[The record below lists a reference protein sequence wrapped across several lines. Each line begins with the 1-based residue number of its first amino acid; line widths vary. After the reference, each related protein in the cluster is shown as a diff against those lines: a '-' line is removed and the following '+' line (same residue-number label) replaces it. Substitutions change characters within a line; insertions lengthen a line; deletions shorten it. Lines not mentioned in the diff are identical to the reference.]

1 MSKKKKIN
9 KKHIV
14 KSGNFQTDLYDFIAT
29 KPGKGV
35 PLKQIVKWAVKH
47 AEGEGLFDALE
58 QLIEKKRIE
67 EFDQDKFRI
76 KEALSLQNTVIGI
89 VDITRSG
96 NAYVVIDGKLNDIF
110 IPARKT
116 NRAFNGDTVR
126 VKLTRSNKSSKP
138 EGEIVEIV
146 KRVKDTFIGHVQISD
161 GFAFVVTDKQFNN
174 YDFYLTPDEVKRSG
188 VDNGDRVIVR
198 MKDWPP
204 NMKNPI
210 GQIIDKLKAAGDH
223 ESDMQVIMVETGINY
238 NFPEA
243 AEKEAAAIS
252 EIISQEIIAS
262 RRDIRN
268 IWTITIDPHDA
279 KDFDDA
285 ISMRKLDNGNLE
297 VGVHIADVAHFVT
310 EGSQLDKEA
319 YNRATSVY
327 LVDRVIPMLPEKLS
341 NNVCS
346 LVPNKDRLTFS
357 AIFEFN
363 AKLEIT
369 KTWFGK
375 TVIHS
380 DRRFTYEEVQEIL
393 ENKTGEYAEE
403 ILQLNAIAYKLREQ
417 KFKHGAIAFE
427 TQEVKFIL
435 DENKV
440 PVGLFV
446 KERKDAHMLI
456 EDLMLLANK
465 KVAEFMGKAKKDST
479 MENKNANTNTAFV
492 YRVHDIPDLKRLEEF
507 GLTAKRFG
515 YKLKLDSPGNIS
527 SELNTLMQ
535 EVKGKAEQNV
545 LEQMAIRC
553 MAKAVYTTNNI
564 GHYGLAFEYYTHF
577 TSPIRRYPDLLV
589 HRILFSTL
597 ENSKSR
603 IAKND
608 LEDKCR
614 YASAQERKAMEA
626 ERESIKY
633 KQVEY
638 LSKHIGEEFEGIISG
653 ITHFGIFVEL
663 RENKCEGMV
672 AVDSIRDE
680 LMFDE
685 KHRRLVS
692 LTGNKPFEMGD
703 VVRVKVNKADLDS
716 RRLDFIL
723 V

>member
-1 MSKKKKIN
+1 MVKKKKIN
-9 KKHIV
+9 KGRTTQ
-14 KSGNFQTDLYDFIAT
+14 SGNFEKDLYDFIAQ

-35 PLKQIVKWAVKH
+35 ALKQIVKWSINH
-47 AEGEGLFDALE
+47 DNGDGLFDALE
-58 QLIEKKRIE
+58 HLIEQKRIE
-67 EFDQDKFRI
+67 EFDNDKFRI
-76 KEALSLQNTVIGI
+76 KQIVSKADTLVGI

-96 NAYVVIDGKLNDIF
+96 SAYVVIDGKLNDVYV
-110 IPARKT
+110 PARKT

-126 VKLTRSNKSSKP
+126 VKLTRSAKQNKP
-138 EGEIVEIV
+138 EGEIVEIL
-146 KRVKDTFIGHVQISD
+146 KREKDTFIGHVQIND
-161 GFAFVVTDKQFNN
+161 GYAFVVTDKQFNN
-174 YDFYLTPDEVKRSG
+174 YDFYITPDEAKRSKIQ
-188 VDNGDRVIVR
+188 NGDRVIVQL
-198 MKDWPP
+198 KDWPP

-210 GQIIDKLKAAGDH
+210 GQIIDKLNPAGNH

-238 NFPEA
+238 QFPKEV
-243 AEKEAAAIS
+243 EEAAAAIPETIS
-252 EIISQEIIAS
+252 EKIFKE
-262 RRDIRN
+262 RRDYRN

-285 ISMRKLDNGNLE
+285 ISLQKLENGHYEL
-297 VGVHIADVAHFVT
+297 GVHIADVSHYVT
-310 EGSQLDKEA
+310 EGSALDKEA
-319 YNRATSVY
+319 FKRATSVY

-346 LVPNKDRLTFS
+346 LVPKKDRLTFS

-363 AKLEIT
+363 DKAEI
-369 KTWFGK
+369 KNQWFGK

-403 ILQLNAIAYKLREQ
+403 LLWLNQLAYKLRAQ
-417 KFKHGAIAFE
+417 RFKNGAIAFE

-440 PVGLFV
+440 PIGLYV
-446 KERKDAHMLI
+446 KERKDAHMLV
-456 EDLMLLANK
+456 EDFMLLANK
-465 KVAEFMGKAKKDST
+465 KVAELIGKPKKGKKEQST
-479 MENKNANTNTAFV
+479 IAENIPFV
-492 YRVHDIPDLKRLEEF
+492 YRVHDIPDLTRLEEF

-515 YKLKLDSPGNIS
+515 YKLKLDSPANIA
-527 SELNTLMQ
+527 SELNKLMHD
-535 EVKGKAEQNV
+535 VKGKAEQNV
-545 LEQMAIRC
+545 LENMAIRC

-564 GHYGLAFEYYTHF
+564 GHYGLAFEHYTHF

-589 HRILFSTL
+589 HRILYHVL
-597 ENSKSR
+597 QQNQKR
-603 IAKND
+603 INKEE

-614 YASAQERKAMEA
+614 HASAQERKAMEA
-626 ERESIKY
+626 ERESVKY

-638 LSKHIGEEFEGIISG
+638 LSKHVGEEFEGIISG

-663 RENKCEGMV
+663 RENKCEGMI

-685 KHRRLVS
+685 KRRRLVS

-703 VVRVKVNKADLDS
+703 VVRIKVKKADLDA
-716 RRLDFIL
+716 RRLDFVL